1 MKSVNSVVLLASI
14 LLLFTVSVAN
24 IYAQEYNDD
33 DIKKE
38 YYGYDNDDNKRYDE
52 KSYYLKDD
60 YYEPHKDGKKKDP
73 TIKIKKE
80 LFVCEDI
87 ENVNPNDNTFNCN
100 VFGDDGPDIAD
111 SPDSDRYVECNE
123 NRCPG
128 IDESTFS
135 GFVHKDVLM
144 LQDLSSDG
152 VTVDLDK
159 FHYVVS
165 EDELYERN
173 GFGFLSGVFPFSEC
187 TAGFDEVINYAAILE
202 NNNGFQGFETENV
215 LAIYDICILY
225 DGDCQGT
232 LHPGDEK
239 ICTIKNY
246 IVSGGFSSD
255 DNNDDSEPES

>member
-1 MKSVNSVVLLASI
+1 MKSVYSVVLLASI
-14 LLLFTVSVAN
+14 LFLSTASVAN
-24 IYAQEYNDD
+24 IYAQEYYGD

-38 YYGYDNDDNKRYDE
+38 SYGYDNNDDNQRYDE

-60 YYEPHKDGKKKDP
+60 YYQPHKDGKKKDP

-87 ENVNPNDNTFNCN
+87 SNVNPDNNTFDCN
-100 VFGDDGPDIAD
+100 VLGDDGPNVAD
-111 SPDSDRYVECNE
+111 SPDSERYVECNE

-144 LQDLSSDG
+144 VQDLSPDG

-165 EDELYERN
+165 EDELDERN
-173 GFGFLSGVFPFSEC
+173 GFDLFGAFPLSEC
-187 TAGFDEVINYAAILE
+187 SAGYDEVMSYATILE
-202 NNNGFQGFETENV
+202 NNNGFQGFDTENV
-215 LAIYDICILY
+215 LAIYNICVLY

-239 ICTIKNY
+239 NCTIKNY
-246 IVSGGFSSD
+246 IVSGVFSSEN
-255 DNNDDSEPES
+255 NNDNG